1 MPDASRWPALF
12 QDAQDAIF
20 VLDRRRKLIFAN
32 PAWEKLTGQPFAA
45 LHGMTCTRRQTGADH
60 AALASVLAPPPEVLD
75 GQSARVQRPLPHAKT
90 GPPWWE
96 IDFLPIRS
104 ESEVTGIVGR
114 MNGPGPS
121 SAVTR
126 ALTEAEAALRQAVA
140 DRHRLESIESRH
152 PSLQAALAQSRL
164 AVQARCGVLIVGEPG
179 TGKQWFARAI
189 HHGSAARDRPFL
201 TLDVAALPTMAVNG
215 VLFGPLG
222 LYRSDGA
229 GTIYIH
235 EPSRLSL
242 DVQDEVAQRL
252 ADGALT
258 GPRLIAGTTL
268 VDDPAQSIA
277 QGAML
282 RPLFDALSVIVIRL
296 PAVRERIAELPA
308 LAEQM
313 LARLSSKPL
322 TIAPDALEA
331 LAAHT
336 WPGNLTELQF
346 VLQSAIVQTTSGD
359 RVEVN
364 HLPLA
369 IRQSRLAAD
378 LPPPAPEAMP
388 PLDAALEQL
397 ERKLIRSALEKAKG
411 NRARAA
417 ELLSIWRSRLIRRMK
432 ALGIDQ
438 SEPDV

>member
-1 MPDASRWPALF
+1 MSDASRWPALF
-12 QDAQDAIF
+12 DDAHDPIF

-32 PAWEKLTGQPFAA
+32 PAWEKLTGQSFAE

-60 AALASVLAPPPEVLD
+60 AALASVLAPPPEVLE
-75 GQSARVQRPLPHAKT
+75 GRSARVQRPLPHAKT

-96 IDFLPIRS
+96 IDFLPIRN
-104 ESEVTGIVGR
+104 ESEVVGIVGR
-114 MNGPGPS
+114 MIGPGVA

-126 ALTEAEAALRQAVA
+126 SLTEAEAALRQTVA
-140 DRHRLESIESRH
+140 EFHRLESIESRY
-152 PSLQAALAQSRL
+152 PSLQSALAQSRL

-189 HHGSAARDRPFL
+189 HCASAVRDRPFL
-201 TLDVAALPTMAVNG
+201 TLDAAALPTMAVNG

-229 GTIYIH
+229 GTIYVH
-235 EPSRLSL
+235 EPSRLTL
-242 DVQDEVAQRL
+242 DVQDELAQRL
-252 ADGALT
+252 ADSAST

-277 QGAML
+277 HGTML
-282 RPLFDALSVIVIRL
+282 RPLFDALAVIVIRL
-296 PAVRERIAELPA
+296 PTMRERIAELPA
-308 LAEQM
+308 LVEQM
-313 LARLSSKPL
+313 LSRLSSKPL
-322 TIAPDALEA
+322 TIAADALDA

-336 WPGNLTELQF
+336 WPGNLSELQF
-346 VLQSAIVQTTSGD
+346 ALQSAISQVAGD
-359 RVEVN
+359 RLEVN

-378 LPPPAPEAMP
+378 VSPPSTEAMP

-397 ERKLIRSALEKAKG
+397 ERKMIRTALEKAKG

-432 ALGIDQ
+432 ALGIDE
-438 SEPDV
+438 SEPEV